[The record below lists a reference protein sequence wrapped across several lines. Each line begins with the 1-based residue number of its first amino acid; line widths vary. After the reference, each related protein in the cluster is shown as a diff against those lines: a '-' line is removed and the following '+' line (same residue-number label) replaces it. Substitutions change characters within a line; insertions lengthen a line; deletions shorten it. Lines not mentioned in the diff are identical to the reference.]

1 MDSFILNNLSS
12 DTDLGILDFLNK
24 IKNKESIVFTTS
36 GTTGTPKEIIHTYES
51 LIRNIKIR
59 KDLNKSIWGLTY
71 DYKKIAGSQVIL
83 QCYLNNGKLINLCNK
98 SKDET
103 IRLILD
109 YNVTHL
115 SATPTFYRLL
125 VGEIV
130 FKNIIQITIGGE
142 TIDSNLIDKIKK
154 TFPNANIR
162 NIYAS
167 TEFGTLFTSNTYYFE
182 ISEKNRIFV
191 KILNNHIH
199 INQNDYWV
207 DTGDV
212 VEMIDDNKFKIIG
225 RETNMINVGGVKINP
240 IQVENVINGLDY
252 VSNCY
257 VYGKE
262 NSVMGMVVVADI
274 VLLTNISVSQ
284 IKIDLI
290 DKLTKYETP
299 LKLNIV
305 DTLKI
310 NSTGKIIRR

>member
-1 MDSFILNNLSS
+1 MDSFILNNSS
-12 DTDLGILDFLNK
+12 TDIDLGILDFLNK
-24 IKNKESIVFTTS
+24 IKNKESITFTTS
-36 GTTGTPKEIIHTYES
+36 GTTGAPKEITHTYES

-59 KDLNKSIWGLTY
+59 KDLNETIWGLTY

-83 QCYLNNGKLINLCNK
+83 QSYLNNGKIVNLYNK

-103 IRLILD
+103 IRLLLE

-125 VGEIV
+125 VGENAFENV
-130 FKNIIQITIGGE
+130 IQVTIGGE
-142 TIDSNLIDKIKK
+142 TVDSNLIDRIKK
-154 TFPNANIR
+154 TFPNANIT
-162 NIYAS
+162 NVYAS

-199 INQNDYWV
+199 INQNDNWI

-240 IQVENVINGLDY
+240 IHIENIINGLDY

-262 NSVMGMVVVADI
+262 NSVMGMIVVAEI
-274 VLLTNISVSQ
+274 ILLTDISVSQ
-284 IKIDLI
+284 IKMDLS

-299 LKLNIV
+299 LKINIV
-305 DTLKI
+305 DNLNI